1 MARHPTELM
10 QPNIG
15 MDWFRQV
22 AEHNLRQ
29 GRASL
34 EELLGFTRKVVGD
47 FGNQASAICE
57 HSMSLSEETLSNAFD
72 YGAKLVR
79 VREPQELPQVQI
91 DLVSRQAQSI
101 ADHTKELNQKLM
113 KAAEELASA
122 AAEST
127 RRQSKGA

>member
-1 MARHPTELM
+1 MARHPTELV
-10 QPNIG
+10 QPNLG

-22 AEHNLRQ
+22 TEHNLRQ

-34 EELLGFTRKVVGD
+34 EELLGFTRKMVDD

-57 HSMSLSEETLSNAFD
+57 HSMSLSEETISNAFD
-72 YGAKLVR
+72 YGTKLAR
-79 VREPQELPQVQI
+79 MREPQELPQVQI

-127 RRQSKGA
+127 RRQSKAA